1 MTLTTLNL
9 FSAHGFGINTNI
21 FETNVINLSIVIA
34 IVISF
39 IGDALK
45 ELLENRKK
53 TILENMCAADAR
65 AREVQEKLNQA
76 KKKLE
81 NAKQKAL
88 QIKQQSLVTAKEEQA
103 NCIAQADK
111 EAQRLKQRKE
121 DNLYLQQ
128 QKAIKQISKQIITLS
143 VEKAR
148 EKLKTQIAVPGF
160 QVWVNRARFV
170 HYRTVD
176 KYLKNLV

>member
-1 MTLTTLNL
+1 MTLTTLSF

-21 FETNVINLSIVIA
+21 FETNVINLSIVIT

-39 IGDALK
+39 VGDALK

-65 AREVQEKLNQA
+65 AREVQDKLNKA
-76 KKKLE
+76 KQKLD

-88 QIKQQSLVTAKEEQA
+88 QIKQQSLMTAKQEQA
-103 NCIAQADK
+103 GCIAQADK
-111 EAQRLKQRKE
+111 ESQRLKQRKE

-128 QKAIKQISKQIITLS
+128 QKAIKQISKQIIILS

-148 EKLKTQIAVPGF
+148 EKLINQIQVPGF
-160 QVWVNRARFV
+160 QVWVNKARFV